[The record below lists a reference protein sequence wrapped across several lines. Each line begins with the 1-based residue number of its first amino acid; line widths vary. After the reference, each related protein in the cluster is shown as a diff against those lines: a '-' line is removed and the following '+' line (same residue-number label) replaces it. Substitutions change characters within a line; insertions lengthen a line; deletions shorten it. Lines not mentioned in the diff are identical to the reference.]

1 MMSFA
6 DDRSHEATAGMFAG
20 VDPMSILNAISD
32 AVIAVGEDNTIRY
45 VNHAAEQL
53 FGVGAHS
60 LVGNSLDGFI
70 TPDNPLFF
78 IIEKS
83 RRAGAS
89 FAERD
94 VSIEGPRL
102 DEREMSVQ
110 TQPLSEGDG
119 VVVISLHEQ
128 TLARHIDR
136 QLVHRGAARSV
147 TAMASM
153 LAHEVKNPLSGIR
166 GAAQLLEDGTDD
178 DGRELTQLICDEAD
192 RIVSLVNRMEAF
204 SDERLPER
212 SAVNIHEVLDRAQR
226 SAENGFA
233 RNVRFVPLFDP
244 SLPMVSGNRD
254 QLIQVFLNL
263 VKNAAEAVDA
273 HGGEIRIETRY
284 RHGLR
289 LALPGTGERVDL
301 PIEITIRDN
310 GSGVPA
316 DIRPYLFDPFVTSK
330 KNGTGLGLALVA
342 KLVGDHGGVIDLES
356 DSSGTAFK
364 VMLPVDETAAGTPG

>member
-1 MMSFA
+1 MSIA
-6 DDRSHEATAGMFAG
+6 TDRSHGTAAGVFAG
-20 VDPMSILNAISD
+20 VDPLSILNSLSD
-32 AVIAVGEDNTIRY
+32 AVIAVAEDNTILY
-45 VNHAAEQL
+45 VNYAAEKM
-53 FGVGAHS
+53 FGVGADN

-70 TPDNPLFF
+70 SSDNPLFF
-78 IIEKS
+78 VIEKS
-83 RRAGAS
+83 RRAGES
-89 FAERD
+89 YAECDIRID
-94 VSIEGPRL
+94 GPRL
-102 DEREMSVQ
+102 AEREMAVQ

-119 VVVISLHEQ
+119 VVVINLHEQ

-136 QLVHRGAARSV
+136 QLLHRGAARSV

-166 GAAQLLEDGTDD
+166 GAAQLLEDDTDEN
-178 DGRELTQLICDEAD
+178 GRELTQLICDEAD

-226 SAENGFA
+226 SAETGFA
-233 RNVRFVPLFDP
+233 RKVRFVPLFDP
-244 SLPMVSGNRD
+244 SLPMVIGNRD

-263 VKNAAEAVDA
+263 VKNAAEAVDEQ
-273 HGGEIRIETRY
+273 GGEIRIETRY
-284 RHGLR
+284 RQGLR

-330 KNGTGLGLALVA
+330 KNGSGLGLALVA

-356 DSSGTAFK
+356 DNSGTAFK
-364 VMLPVDETAAGTPG
+364 VMLPVHETVAGVPQ

>member
-1 MMSFA
+1 MSIA
-6 DDRSHEATAGMFAG
+6 DDHSHKAGVGLIVG
-20 VDPMSILNAISD
+20 VDPMSILNSLSD
-32 AVIAVGEDNTIRY
+32 AVIAVGQDNSIRF
-45 VNHAAEQL
+45 VNYAAEQM

-60 LVGNSLDGFI
+60 LVGHSLEGFVSS
-70 TPDNPLFF
+70 DNPLFY

-83 RRAGAS
+83 RQADAS
-89 FAERD
+89 YAERD
-94 VSIEGPRL
+94 VSIDGPRL
-102 DEREMSVQ
+102 EEREMSVQ
-110 TQPLSEGDG
+110 AQPSSDGDG
-119 VVVISLHEQ
+119 VVIISLHEQ

-166 GAAQLLEDGTDD
+166 GAAQLLEDDAD
-178 DGRELTQLICDEAD
+178 ENGRELTQLICDEAD

-226 SAENGFA
+226 SAESGFA

-244 SLPMVSGNRD
+244 SLPMVFGNRD

-263 VKNAAEAVDA
+263 VKNAAEAVDEQ
-273 HGGEIRIETRY
+273 GGEIRIETRY

-310 GSGVPA
+310 GSGVPP

-330 KNGTGLGLALVA
+330 KNGSGLGLALVA

-364 VMLPVDETAAGTPG
+364 VMLPVDETGMGAPE

>member
-1 MMSFA
+1 MSIA
-6 DDRSHEATAGMFAG
+6 DDRPHNDGAGLFAG
-20 VDPMSILNAISD
+20 VEPMSILNSLSD
-32 AVIAVGEDNTIRY
+32 AVIAVGPDNCIRY
-45 VNHAAEQL
+45 VNYAAEQM

-70 TPDNPLFF
+70 TADNPLFF
-78 IIEKS
+78 VIEKA

-89 FAERD
+89 YAERD

-110 TQPLSEGDG
+110 AQPLSEADG

-128 TLARHIDR
+128 ALARHIDR

-166 GAAQLLEDGTDD
+166 GAAQLLEDDTEEN
-178 DGRELTQLICDEAD
+178 GRELTRLICDEAD

-212 SAVNIHEVLDRAQR
+212 TAVNIHEVLDRAQR
-226 SAENGFA
+226 SAESGFA
-233 RNVRFVPLFDP
+233 RNIRFVPLFDP
-244 SLPMVSGNRD
+244 SLPMVFGNRD

-273 HGGEIRIETRY
+273 HAGEIRIETRY
-284 RHGLR
+284 RNGLR

-330 KNGTGLGLALVA
+330 KNGSGLGLALVA

-356 DSSGTAFK
+356 DNSGTAFK
-364 VMLPVDETAAGTPG
+364 VMLPVDETVQGASE

>member
-1 MMSFA
+1 MTIA
-6 DDRSHEATAGMFAG
+6 DDLSRHSAVGMFAG
-20 VDPMSILNAISD
+20 VDPVSILNALSD
-32 AVIAVGEDNTIRY
+32 AVIAVGEDNTIRF
-45 VNHAAEQL
+45 VNYAAEQM
-53 FGVGAHS
+53 FGVAAHG
-60 LVGNSLDGFI
+60 LVGTSLDGFI
-70 TPDNPLFF
+70 ASDNPLFF
-78 IIEKS
+78 IIEKA

-89 FAERD
+89 YAERD
-94 VSIEGPRL
+94 VRIEGPRL
-102 DEREMSVQ
+102 NEREMSVQ
-110 TQPLSEGDG
+110 VQPSPEDGG
-119 VVVISLHEQ
+119 VVIISLHEQ

-166 GAAQLLEDGTDD
+166 GAAQLLEDDTDEN
-178 DGRELTQLICDEAD
+178 GRELTQLICEEAD

-226 SAENGFA
+226 SAESGFA

-244 SLPMVSGNRD
+244 SLPMVFGNRD

-263 VKNAAEAVDA
+263 VKNAAEAVDDQ
-273 HGGEIRIETRY
+273 GGEIRIETRY

-316 DIRPYLFDPFVTSK
+316 DIQPYLFDPFVTSK
-330 KNGTGLGLALVA
+330 KNGSGLGLALVA

-356 DSSGTAFK
+356 DNTGTAFK
-364 VMLPVDETAAGTPG
+364 VMLPVDDTAAGDTT

>member
-1 MMSFA
+1 MSIA
-6 DDRSHEATAGMFAG
+6 TDRSHGTAAGVFAG
-20 VDPMSILNAISD
+20 VDPLSILNSLSD
-32 AVIAVGEDNTIRY
+32 AVIAVAEDNTILY
-45 VNHAAEQL
+45 VNYAAEKM
-53 FGVGAHS
+53 FGAGADN

-70 TPDNPLFF
+70 SSDNPLFF

-83 RRAGAS
+83 RRAGES
-89 FAERD
+89 YAECDIRID
-94 VSIEGPRL
+94 GPRL
-102 DEREMSVQ
+102 PEREMAVQ

-166 GAAQLLEDGTDD
+166 GAAQLLEDDTDEN
-178 DGRELTQLICDEAD
+178 GRELTQLICDEAD

-226 SAENGFA
+226 SAESGFA
-233 RNVRFVPLFDP
+233 RKVRFVPLFDP
-244 SLPMVSGNRD
+244 SLPMVIGNRD

-263 VKNAAEAVDA
+263 VKNAAEAVDEQ
-273 HGGEIRIETRY
+273 GGEIRIETRY
-284 RHGLR
+284 RQGLR
-289 LALPGTGERVDL
+289 LALPGAGERVDL

-330 KNGTGLGLALVA
+330 KNGSGLGLALVA

-356 DSSGTAFK
+356 DNSGTAFK
-364 VMLPVDETAAGTPG
+364 VMLPVHETVAGVPQ